1 MRAAQV
7 PTHFFREM
15 QLMKYFTA
23 AIATVALSLALVGC
37 GSNKSSTTSASTT
50 TSASASA
57 TSSATSTAPA
67 AGAKYTI
74 GDYIRDNK
82 ITETP
87 VQRGDPGSPTID
99 LPMPTGWKPIEGDAG
114 TSYGGIVLAQPA
126 NPTDPPTIVAQL
138 SKLTGDVDQ
147 AKLLQYASG
156 DLQNLP
162 EYQGSAGNAST
173 LGGFQAWQLN
183 GSYTKNGTKRTA
195 AQKTVVIPAQ
205 GAVFVLE
212 LDADSLDSD
221 QGVLMDATGVIDDQT
236 TIKL

>member
-1 MRAAQV
+1 
-7 PTHFFREM
+7 
-15 QLMKYFTA
+15 MKYFTA
-23 AIATVALSLALVGC
+23 AIATAALGLTLVGC
-37 GSNKSSTTSASTT
+37 GSDNKSGTNATSSSTS
-50 TSASASA
+50 TSASAPA
-57 TSSATSTAPA
+57 TSSATSTAP
-67 AGAKYTI
+67 GAQAHKTI
-74 GDYIRDNK
+74 ADYISDNK

-87 VQRGDPGSPTID
+87 VHRGDPGPTVN
-99 LPMPTGWKPIEGDAG
+99 LPMPAGWKVAEGDTG

-126 NPTDPPTIVAQL
+126 NPADPPTIVAQL

-147 AKLLQYASG
+147 AKLIQYASG

-162 EYQGSAGNAST
+162 GYDGSAGNAST
-173 LGGFQAWQLN
+173 LGGFQAWQLS

-221 QGVLMDATGVIDDQT
+221 QGVLMDATDVIDDQT

>member
-1 MRAAQV
+1 
-7 PTHFFREM
+7 M

-23 AIATVALSLALVGC
+23 AIATAALSLTLIGC
-37 GSNKSSTTSASTT
+37 GSDHKSGTTSTSTS

-57 TSSATSTAPA
+57 TSSATSTAPDA
-67 AGAKYTI
+67 QAHKTI
-74 GDYIRDNK
+74 ADYIKDNK

-87 VQRGDPGSPTID
+87 VHRGDPGPSID
-99 LPMPTGWKPIEGDAG
+99 LPVPPGWKVIEGNTG

-126 NPTDPPTIVAQL
+126 NPADPPTIVAQL

-147 AKLLQYASG
+147 AKLLEYASG

-162 EYQGSAGNAST
+162 GYEGSAGNTSS
-173 LGGFQAWQLN
+173 LGGFAAWQLS
-183 GSYTKNGTKRTA
+183 GSYTKDGTKRTA
-195 AQKTVVIPAQ
+195 AQKTVVIPVH

-221 QGVLMDATGVIDDQT
+221 QGALMDAANIIDDQT
-236 TIKL
+236 TITT

>member
-1 MRAAQV
+1 
-7 PTHFFREM
+7 
-15 QLMKYFTA
+15 MKYITA
-23 AIATVALSLALVGC
+23 AISTVALGLVLVGC
-37 GSNKSSTTSASTT
+37 GSDNKSNKTSTTSTS

-74 GDYIRDNK
+74 ADYIRDNH
-82 ITETP
+82 ITENP
-87 VQRGDPGSPTID
+87 VHQGDPGSPTIN
-99 LPMPTGWKPIEGDAG
+99 LPMPTGWKPIEGDTG

-126 NPTDPPTIVAQL
+126 NPADPPTIVAQL

-147 AKLLQYASG
+147 AKLLQYAPG

-173 LGGFQAWQLN
+173 LGGFQAWQLS
-183 GSYTKNGTKRTA
+183 GSYTKNRTKRTA

-212 LDADSLDSD
+212 LDADSLESD
-221 QGVLMDATGVIDDQT
+221 HGTLMDAADIIDDQT
-236 TIKL
+236 TITT

>member
-1 MRAAQV
+1 V
-7 PTHFFREM
+7 
-15 QLMKYFTA
+15 QLMKHLTA

-37 GSNKSSTTSASTT
+37 GSNNKSGTPSSSTS

-57 TSSATSTAPA
+57 TSSATSTAP
-67 AGAKYTI
+67 GAQAHKTI
-74 GDYIRDNK
+74 ADYISDNK

-87 VQRGDPGSPTID
+87 IHRGDPGSPTID
-99 LPMPTGWKPIEGDAG
+99 LPIPTGWKVMEGDSG
-114 TSYGGIVLAQPA
+114 GSYGGIVLAQPA
-126 NPTDPPTIVAQL
+126 NPDDPPTIVAQV

-147 AKLLQYASG
+147 AKLIQYASG

-162 EYQGSAGNAST
+162 GYDGSAGNAST
-173 LGGFQAWQLN
+173 LSGFQAWQLS

-205 GAVFVLE
+205 GGVFVLE
-212 LDADSLDSD
+212 LDGDSLDSD
-221 QGVLMDATGVIDDQT
+221 QGVLMDATDIIDDQT

>member
-1 MRAAQV
+1 
-7 PTHFFREM
+7 
-15 QLMKYFTA
+15 MKYFTA
-23 AIATVALSLALVGC
+23 AIATAALGLALVGC
-37 GSNKSSTTSASTT
+37 GSANKSGTTSSSTS

-74 GDYIRDNK
+74 ADYIRDNH
-82 ITETP
+82 ITENP
-87 VQRGDPGSPTID
+87 VHQGDPGSPTVD
-99 LPMPTGWKPIEGDAG
+99 LPMPTGWKVMEGDTG

-126 NPTDPPTIVAQL
+126 NPADPPTIVAQL

-147 AKLLQYASG
+147 AKLIQYASG

-162 EYQGSAGNAST
+162 GYDGSAGNAST
-173 LGGFQAWQLN
+173 LGGFRAWQLS

-195 AQKTVVIPAQ
+195 AQKTVVIPTQ

-212 LDADSLDSD
+212 LDGDSLDSD
-221 QGVLMDATGVIDDQT
+221 QGVLMDATDVIDDQT